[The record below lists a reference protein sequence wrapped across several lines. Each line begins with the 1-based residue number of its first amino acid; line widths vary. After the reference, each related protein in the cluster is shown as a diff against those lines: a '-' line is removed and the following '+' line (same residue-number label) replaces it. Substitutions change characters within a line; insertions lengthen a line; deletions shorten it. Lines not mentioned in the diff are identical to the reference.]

1 MKTDILLRMAIDFS
15 IMSLIAIGGANAIAP
30 EMHRQLVDVLHWMN
44 DSEFANLFALGQ
56 VAPGPNIM
64 VLSLVG
70 WKMAGVA
77 GLVVA
82 TLAALVPT
90 CALAWITGR
99 FVARYGRADWF
110 DSVKAGLTPIA
121 IGLVLSS
128 SLVMARAADH
138 DALGFIATAATAAV
152 VIFTSIN
159 PIFSLGAFAVAA
171 ALAATLWPVS

>member
-1 MKTDILLRMAIDFS
+1 MKTDVLVRMAIDFS
-15 IMSLIAIGGANAIAP
+15 ILSLVAIGGANAIAP

-99 FVARYGRADWF
+99 FVARYGRAAWF

-138 DALGFIATAATAAV
+138 SALGYIATVATAV
-152 VIFTSIN
+152 LVIFTSVN
-159 PIFSLGAFAVAA
+159 PIVALGAFATAA
-171 ALAATLWPVS
+171 AISAGLWPAG

>member
-1 MKTDILLRMAIDFS
+1 
-15 IMSLIAIGGANAIAP
+15 
-30 EMHRQLVDVLHWMN
+30 MHRQFVDVLHWMN
-44 DSEFANLFALGQ
+44 DAEFANLFALGQ

-70 WKMAGVA
+70 WKMAGAA

-99 FVARYGRADWF
+99 FVARHGRAAWF

-128 SLVMARAADH
+128 ALVMAQAADH
-138 DALGFIATAATAAV
+138 NALGFVATAATAAL
-152 VIFTSIN
+152 VILTSVN
-159 PIFSLGAFAVAA
+159 PLFSLAAFAAA
-171 ALAATLWPVS
+171 AVLATVVLPVS

>member
-70 WKMAGVA
+70 WKMAGFV
-77 GLVVA
+77 GLIVA

-99 FVARYGRADWF
+99 FVARYGRAAWF

-138 DALGFIATAATAAV
+138 DALGILATAATAAL
-152 VIFTSIN
+152 VIFTSVN
-159 PIFSLGAFAVAA
+159 PIFALGAFAAA
-171 ALAATLWPVS
+171 AAVASLL

>member
-15 IMSLIAIGGANAIAP
+15 LLSLVAIGGANAIAP

-70 WKMAGVA
+70 WKMAGIP

-82 TLAALVPT
+82 TLAALIPT

-99 FVARYGRADWF
+99 FVSRYGRAAWF

-128 SLVMARAADH
+128 SLVMAQAADR
-138 DALGFIATAATAAV
+138 DLLGYVATAATAAI
-152 VIFTSIN
+152 VIFTRIN
-159 PIFSLGAFAVAA
+159 PLW
-171 ALAATLWPVS
+171 ALAAFALSSVTAAVL

>member
-30 EMHRQLVDVLHWMN
+30 EMHRQLVDVLRWMN

-138 DALGFIATAATAAV
+138 DALGFIATAATAAI

-159 PIFSLGAFAVAA
+159 PIFALGAFAAAA
-171 ALAATLWPVS
+171 ALAATLWPIS